1 MAAKTVSYKDQS
13 YTLAY
18 TLRNSDCADCV
29 VFLHGWGS
37 CKELMERSFGAHFPN
52 HRLLFVDLPGFGG
65 SNNETALCTRDY
77 AEILRLFLAEFAL
90 GERSIIIGHSFG
102 GKIASLLAPR
112 NLVLLASAG
121 IVLPKPL
128 PVLLKIAL
136 AKCLRFLGLGAF
148 RLRARDAEGLSEPM
162 YATFKN
168 VINEDFR
175 PIFAALSSK
184 TLLLWGKDDTATP
197 LHSAHE
203 IAALVRDSKLVVF
216 EGDHYFFLKQAHNVA
231 NSIVQ
236 YFK

>member
-1 MAAKTVSYKDQS
+1 MSYNEQN

-37 CKELMERSFGAHFPN
+37 CKELMERSFAAHFPD

-65 SNNETALCTRDY
+65 SNNETALCTHDY

-90 GERSIIIGHSFG
+90 GEQSIIIGHSFG

-128 PVLLKIAL
+128 SVSFKIAL
-136 AKCLRFLGLGAF
+136 AKCLRFLGLSAPK
-148 RLRARDAEGLSEPM
+148 LRARDAEGLSESM

-168 VINEDFR
+168 VVNEDFR

-203 IAALVRDSKLVVF
+203 IAALVRDSKLLVF
-216 EGDHYFFLKQAHNVA
+216 EGDHYFFLKHAHEVA
-231 NSIVQ
+231 KSIVQ

>member
-1 MAAKTVSYKDQS
+1 MAAKTVSYNNQS

-18 TLRNSDCADCV
+18 TLHNSDCADCV

-52 HRLLFVDLPGFGG
+52 YRLLFIDLPGFGG
-65 SNNETALCTRDY
+65 SNNETALCTHDY

-90 GERSIIIGHSFG
+90 NEQSIIIGHSFG

-121 IVLPKPL
+121 IMRPKPL
-128 PVLLKIAL
+128 SVSLKIAL
-136 AKCLRFLGLGAF
+136 AKCLRFLGISALK
-148 RLRARDAEGLSEPM
+148 LRAQDAQGLSESM

-168 VINEDFR
+168 VVNEDFR

-197 LHSAHE
+197 LCSAHE
-203 IAALVRDSKLVVF
+203 IAALVRDSKLLVF
-216 EGDHYFFLKQAHNVA
+216 EGDHYFFLKHAHEVA
-231 NSIVQ
+231 KSIVQ

>member
-121 IVLPKPL
+121 IVLPKP
-128 PVLLKIAL
+128 
-136 AKCLRFLGLGAF
+136 G
-148 RLRARDAEGLSEPM
+148 S
-162 YATFKN
+162 N
-168 VINEDFR
+168 
-175 PIFAALSSK
+175 SS
-184 TLLLWGKDDTATP
+184 G
-197 LHSAHE
+197 
-203 IAALVRDSKLVVF
+203 
-216 EGDHYFFLKQAHNVA
+216 
-231 NSIVQ
+231 
-236 YFK
+236 